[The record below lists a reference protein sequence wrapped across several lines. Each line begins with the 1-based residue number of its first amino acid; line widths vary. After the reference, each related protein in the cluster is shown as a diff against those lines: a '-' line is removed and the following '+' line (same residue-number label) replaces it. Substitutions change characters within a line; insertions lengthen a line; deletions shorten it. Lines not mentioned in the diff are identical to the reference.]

1 MLRAPLVPFP
11 ILNRFNAAA
20 ARGFRPPTP
29 TPPPPTAAQVAA
41 AAAEAERAAQD
52 AEYAASLAMDEARE
66 ASEAEA
72 ALAEVERHEA
82 EEAAAAVA
90 EAEAAAAVAAE
101 EERREERRRRAAAL
115 PPPPAAGG
123 ASIVVRM
130 ADGRRVNRR
139 FAPESPLRH
148 VIEWVEGEAPAVGA
162 YSLAT
167 SYPAHVLGEADHGA
181 SLEALGLG
189 GGGTLFLQEEDDDDG
204 AGPAVPRFAI
214 HVGWPLVILVRR
226 RDVSTHVTSRCL
238 THKRQHDAASRA
250 SSTHQL
256 TWRRRRRR

>member
-1 MLRAPLVPFP
+1 MLRGGRVTASLASRRVSADAVAAAVEAAQRLGDAPSAAPL
-11 ILNRFNAAA
+11 LSRFRAAE

-41 AAAEAERAAQD
+41 AAAAAERAAQD

-72 ALAEVERHEA
+72 ALAEVERCAA

-167 SYPAHVLGEADHGA
+167 SYPARVLGAQDHGA
-181 SLEALGLG
+181 TLESLGLG
-189 GGGTLFLQEEDDDDG
+189 GGGTLFLQEEDDDEGQDQ
-204 AGPAVPRFAI
+204 
-214 HVGWPLVILVRR
+214 
-226 RDVSTHVTSRCL
+226 RC
-238 THKRQHDAASRA
+238 RA
-250 SSTHQL
+250 SPFTLGS
-256 TWRRRRRR
+256 R